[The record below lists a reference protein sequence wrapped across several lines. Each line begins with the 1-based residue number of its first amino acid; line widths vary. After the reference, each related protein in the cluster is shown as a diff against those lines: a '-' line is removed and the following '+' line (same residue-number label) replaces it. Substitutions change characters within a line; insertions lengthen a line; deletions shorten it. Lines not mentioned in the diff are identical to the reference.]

1 MINDFVSEKATKGKD
16 DETDLR
22 KKSKYFLKDILEF
35 KRDQY
40 LSKINM
46 FKVKI
51 SFNTSKNSL
60 VKQKLPSATPEEL
73 L

>member
-51 SFNTSKNSL
+51 PFNTSKNSL